1 MRYLTGSGC
10 QAADPATKAKRL
22 VSSLAS
28 ASSLGYLMPMNG
40 WSCST
45 KINAPRPP
53 QTFFLKLQS
62 LGCRAGFISILGF
75 LAFVGAGCQTKVSS
89 TTFSGQA
96 EVPRHV
102 ILASG
107 DVVKLTFSAAPE
119 LNQSQKVRA
128 DGKLSL
134 PLVGEV
140 DAAGKT
146 IGQLQGELIQLYKSQ
161 LNNPEMTVSLEA
173 SVTTVVVSGAVQRP
187 GKIAFE
193 RPTTVFQAI
202 MEAGGPNQFGTLK
215 HVRLVR
221 TVNGVQKSQVMNVN
235 DTLVGLG
242 TKPFYVRDGDVI
254 YVPQTAF

>member
-1 MRYLTGSGC
+1 MS
-10 QAADPATKAKRL
+10 
-22 VSSLAS
+22 
-28 ASSLGYLMPMNG
+28 MNG

-53 QTFFLKLQS
+53 RTFFLKLRS
-62 LGCRAGFISILGF
+62 LSNPVALISILTF
-75 LAFVGAGCQTKVSS
+75 LALAGVGCQMEVNS
-89 TTFSGQA
+89 TTLSGQA

-107 DVVKLTFSAAPE
+107 DVVKLTFSSAPE

-140 DAAGKT
+140 DASGKT
-146 IGQLQGELIQLYKSQ
+146 VGQLQGELIQLYKSQ
-161 LNNPEMTVSLEA
+161 LKTPEITVSLET
-173 SVTTVVVSGAVQRP
+173 SVTTVVISGAVRKP
-187 GKIAFE
+187 GKIVFE
-193 RPTTVFQAI
+193 MPTTVFQAI
-202 MEAGGPNQFGTLK
+202 MEAGGPSEFGTLK

-221 TVNGVQKSQVMNVN
+221 TVNGVQKSQVMNVH
-235 DTLVGLG
+235 DTLIGQG

-254 YVPQTAF
+254 YVPQTTF

>member
-1 MRYLTGSGC
+1 M
-10 QAADPATKAKRL
+10 K
-22 VSSLAS
+22 
-28 ASSLGYLMPMNG
+28 
-40 WSCST
+40 CS
-45 KINAPRPP
+45 RPP
-53 QTFFLKLQS
+53 RTFFLKLQG
-62 LGCRAGFISILGF
+62 LINEAGFVSILAF
-75 LAFVGAGCQTKVSS
+75 LALAGAGCQTDANT

-107 DVVKLTFSAAPE
+107 DVVKLTFSSAPE

-140 DAAGKT
+140 DASGKT
-146 IGQLQGELIQLYKSQ
+146 VGQLQSELIELYKSQ
-161 LNNPEMTVSLEA
+161 LKTPEVTVSLET
-173 SVTTVVVSGAVQRP
+173 SLTTVTVSGAVNKP
-187 GKIAFE
+187 GKVAFE

-202 MEAGGPNQFGTLK
+202 MEAGGPSQFGTLK

-221 TVNGVQKSQVMNVN
+221 TVNGLQKSQVMNVHEA
-235 DTLVGLG
+235 LVGQG

-254 YVPQTAF
+254 YVPQSTF

>member
-1 MRYLTGSGC
+1 
-10 QAADPATKAKRL
+10 
-22 VSSLAS
+22 
-28 ASSLGYLMPMNG
+28 MNG
-40 WSCST
+40 WNCSNG
-45 KINAPRPP
+45 INTARRP

-62 LGCRAGFISILGF
+62 LSHMASFISILTF
-75 LAFVGAGCQTKVSS
+75 IAFAGAGCQTDANS

-96 EVPRHV
+96 DVPRHV

-107 DVVKLTFSAAPE
+107 DVVKLTFSSAPE
-119 LNQSQKVRA
+119 LNQSQKVRV

-146 IGQLQGELIQLYKSQ
+146 VGQLQAELIQLYKSQ
-161 LNNPEMTVSLEA
+161 LKTPEVTVSLET
-173 SVTTVVVSGAVQRP
+173 SLTTVVVSGAVNHP
-187 GKIAFE
+187 SKIAFE

-202 MEAGGPNQFGTLK
+202 MEAGGPSAFGTLK

-221 TVNGVQKSQVMNVN
+221 TVNGVQKSQVMNVQ
-235 DTLVGLG
+235 DTLVSQG

-254 YVPQTAF
+254 YVPQTTF

>member
-1 MRYLTGSGC
+1 
-10 QAADPATKAKRL
+10 
-22 VSSLAS
+22 
-28 ASSLGYLMPMNG
+28 MNG

-45 KINAPRPP
+45 KINAPRS
-53 QTFFLKLQS
+53 FFLKLRS
-62 LGCRAGFISILGF
+62 LSNPVGLISILTF
-75 LAFVGAGCQTKVSS
+75 LALAGVGCQTEVNS

-96 EVPRHV
+96 EVPKHV

-119 LNQSQKVRA
+119 LNQAQKIRV

-146 IGQLQGELIQLYKSQ
+146 IGQLQGELIELYKSQ
-161 LNNPEMTVSLEA
+161 LKTPEVTVSLEG
-173 SVTTVVVSGAVQRP
+173 SVTTVTVSGAVAKP
-187 GKIAFE
+187 GKVAFE

-202 MEAGGPNQFGTLK
+202 MNAGGPNEYGNLR
-215 HVRLVR
+215 HVRLHR
-221 TVNGVQKSQVMNVN
+221 IVNGVQRSQVFDLHGMLKGE
-235 DTLVGLG
+235 D

-254 YVPQTAF
+254 YVPQSTF

>member
-1 MRYLTGSGC
+1 M
-10 QAADPATKAKRL
+10 
-22 VSSLAS
+22 V
-28 ASSLGYLMPMNG
+28 MNG

-45 KINAPRPP
+45 KINAPRSLR
-53 QTFFLKLQS
+53 TFFLKLQS
-62 LGCRAGFISILGF
+62 LSNPVGLISILTLLVF
-75 LAFVGAGCQTKVSS
+75 AGAGCQTDTNT

-96 EVPRHV
+96 EVPRQV

-107 DVVKLTFSAAPE
+107 DVVKITFSAAPE
-119 LNQSQKVRA
+119 LNQSQKVRV

-146 IGQLQGELIQLYKSQ
+146 VGQLQSDLIQLYKSQ
-161 LNNPEMTVSLEA
+161 LKTPEVTVIVEKSL
-173 SVTTVVVSGAVQRP
+173 TTVVVGGAVHKP

-202 MEAGGPNQFGTLK
+202 MEAGGPSEFGTLK
-215 HVRLVR
+215 HVRLIR
-221 TVNGVQKSQVMNVN
+221 TVNGVQKSQVMNIN
-235 DTLVGLG
+235 DTLIGQG

-254 YVPQTAF
+254 YVPQTTF

>member
-1 MRYLTGSGC
+1 
-10 QAADPATKAKRL
+10 
-22 VSSLAS
+22 
-28 ASSLGYLMPMNG
+28 MNG

-45 KINAPRPP
+45 KINAPRS
-53 QTFFLKLQS
+53 FFLKLRS
-62 LGCRAGFISILGF
+62 LSNPVGLISILTF
-75 LAFVGAGCQTKVSS
+75 LAVAGVGCQTEVNS
-89 TTFSGQA
+89 TTLSGQA
-96 EVPRHV
+96 EVPKHV

-107 DVVKLTFSAAPE
+107 DVVKLTFSSAPE
-119 LNQSQKVRA
+119 LNQSQKVRV

-134 PLVGEV
+134 PLIGEV

-146 IGQLQGELIQLYKSQ
+146 VGQLQSDLMQLYKPQ
-161 LNNPEMTVSLEA
+161 LKTPEVTVSLEA
-173 SVTTVVVSGAVQRP
+173 SLTTVVVSGAVNKP

-202 MEAGGPNQFGTLK
+202 MEAGGPSEFGTLK

-235 DTLVGLG
+235 ETLVSQG

-254 YVPQTAF
+254 YVPQTTF

>member
-1 MRYLTGSGC
+1 M
-10 QAADPATKAKRL
+10 
-22 VSSLAS
+22 
-28 ASSLGYLMPMNG
+28 
-40 WSCST
+40 
-45 KINAPRPP
+45 
-53 QTFFLKLQS
+53 
-62 LGCRAGFISILGF
+62 GFISILTF
-75 LAFVGAGCQTKVSS
+75 LAFAVSGCQTDANS

-107 DVVKLTFSAAPE
+107 DVVKLTFSSAPE
-119 LNQSQKVRA
+119 LNQAQKVRV

-146 IGQLQGELIQLYKSQ
+146 VGQLQSELIQLYKSQ
-161 LNNPEMTVSLEA
+161 LKTPEVTVSLET
-173 SVTTVVVSGAVQRP
+173 SLTTVTVSGAVNKP

-202 MEAGGPNQFGTLK
+202 MDAGGPSEFGTLK

-221 TVNGVQKSQVMNVN
+221 TVNGVTRSQVMNVREA
-235 DTLVGLG
+235 LVGQG

-254 YVPQTAF
+254 WVPQTTF

>member
-1 MRYLTGSGC
+1 
-10 QAADPATKAKRL
+10 
-22 VSSLAS
+22 
-28 ASSLGYLMPMNG
+28 MNG

-45 KINAPRPP
+45 KINAPRS
-53 QTFFLKLQS
+53 FFLKLRS
-62 LGCRAGFISILGF
+62 LSNPVGLISILTF
-75 LAFVGAGCQTKVSS
+75 LALAGVGCQTEVNS

-96 EVPRHV
+96 EVPKHV

-119 LNQSQKVRA
+119 LNQAQKIRV

-146 IGQLQGELIQLYKSQ
+146 IGQLQGELVQLYKSQ
-161 LNNPEMTVSLEA
+161 LKTPEVTVSLEG
-173 SVTTVVVSGAVQRP
+173 SVTTVTVSGAVAKPAR
-187 GKIAFE
+187 ITFE
-193 RPTTVFQAI
+193 RPTTIFQAI
-202 MEAGGPNQFGTLK
+202 MEAGGPSPYGNLG

-221 TVNGVQKSQVMNVN
+221 TVNGVTKSQVFDLHRM
-235 DTLVGLG
+235 LKGEE

-254 YVPQTAF
+254 YVPQSTF